1 MLIAVPS
8 IYAEDYA
15 VSVVAFADR
24 GNYYVQSEALYRDDE
39 VPLTLN
45 VAYTKCENH
54 FYIGDLKTADFI
66 VNDMGV
72 TEQIQP
78 AAGGRTCSIGFNPE
92 TQQWFGWSH
101 RATASFGIGT
111 KVSKG
116 DCAFEPSNIAEMEA
130 ELIGFWS
137 NDRTEEF
144 EDKETGAKVTFVT
157 STESTTDYLGPVG
170 ENGELPQLG
179 ILVKRTT
186 TYSDGR
192 VPVESDQFSP
202 YPEVW
207 GRGEWT
213 AATLEDAKEMAI
225 AFAKGVS

>member
-1 MLIAVPS
+1 MLIAVQS

-15 VSVVAFADR
+15 VSVEALVDR
-24 GNYYVQSEALYRDDE
+24 GNYYVQTEALYRDDE
-39 VPLTLN
+39 VPMKMN

-54 FYIGDLKTADFI
+54 FYLGDLKTANYI
-66 VNDMGV
+66 VEDMGV
-72 TEQIQP
+72 SEQLQP
-78 AAGGRTCSIGFNPE
+78 LAGGRTCSIGFNPE

-101 RATASFGIGT
+101 RATAAFGIGT

-116 DCAFEPSNIAEMEA
+116 DCAFESSTVEEMEA

-157 STESTTDYLGPVG
+157 STESAKDYWGPVG

-179 ILVKRTT
+179 ILVKRIT

-192 VPVESDQFSP
+192 PPVESDQFSA

-225 AFAKGVS
+225 AFARGVS